1 MIELIKTTRRIRS
14 DCGRSRGPNI
24 RTFKKIKKTCILE
37 LKDKTRRIRND
48 CGRSRGPNIRTTNP
62 YYCIFT
68 LYPQI

>member
-1 MIELIKTTRRIRS
+1 MLELT
-14 DCGRSRGPNI
+14 
-24 RTFKKIKKTCILE
+24 IKK
-37 LKDKTRRIRND
+37 RRIRND